1 MPDGGTPLAQVAA
14 QFQHDA
20 ARKFRDLLN
29 TSQFGSIAEFARNTP
44 EISYERLRAILTGDM
59 WMRMEDIALLSQQ
72 LKVRPVVEFGAQ
84 TFEKNEKE

>member
-1 MPDGGTPLAQVAA
+1 MPEGGTPLAQFAA

-29 TSQFGSIAEFARNTP
+29 QSQFGSVAEFARNTP

-59 WMRMEDIALLSQQ
+59 WMRLEDIALISRQ
-72 LKVRPVVEFGAQ
+72 LNVRPVVN
-84 TFEKNEKE
+84 FETQPSEKEDKK